1 MQIEFDKLDK
11 LIEFALNEDIGT
23 GDATTLYT
31 IDSAL
36 QLKAGLIAKA
46 AGVLAGTE
54 VFKHTFLHL
63 DDKVEISYNKKDGDK
78 VAAGEVVAE
87 ISGPG
92 RAILSGERTALN
104 FLQRMSGIATATNR
118 LVEAVKGTKAIIL
131 DTRKTAPGL
140 RLLDKWAVQIGGGQ
154 NHRFGLFDM
163 VMIKDNHISAAG
175 SITRAVQLVRKR
187 DKENLAI
194 EVEVKNRDELR
205 EAVELNVERIMLDNM
220 SPVEM
225 KEAVVFVNGR
235 VELEASGNVTLD
247 NVLAIAESGVDYI
260 SVGSLTHSV
269 QALDLSLLIYGSAKR
284 YMKR

>member
-1 MQIEFDKLDK
+1 MQIEFDKLSEI
-11 LIEFALNEDIGT
+11 IEFALNEDIGT

-31 IDSAL
+31 VDSAL

-54 VFKHTFLHL
+54 VFEQTFLHL
-63 DDKVEISYNKKDGDK
+63 DEKVEVKFNKTDGDK
-78 VAAGEVVAE
+78 VTAGDVVAE

-104 FLQRMSGIATATNR
+104 FLQRMSGIATATNL

-163 VMIKDNHISAAG
+163 VLIKENHIAAAR
-175 SITRAVQLVRKR
+175 SITKAVQLVRKR

-194 EVEVKNRDELR
+194 EVEVKNRDELH

-220 SPVEM
+220 SPAEM
-225 KEAVVFVNGR
+225 KEAVAFVNGR
-235 VELEASGNVTLD
+235 VQLEASGNVTLE
-247 NVLAIAESGVDYI
+247 NVRAIAESGVDYI

-269 QALDLSLLIYGSAKR
+269 QALDLSLLIY
-284 YMKR
+284 

>member
-1 MQIEFDKLDK
+1 MMQMDRKYLTNIIKS
-11 LIEFALNEDIGT
+11 ALQEDIGI

-31 IDSAL
+31 VDESLFL
-36 QLKAGLIAKA
+36 QAQLIAKA

-54 VFKHTFLHL
+54 VFEKTFQDL
-63 DDKVEISYNKKDGDK
+63 DEKVEINFNKKDGDK
-78 VAAGEVVAE
+78 VAVGEVLAE

-92 RAILSGERTALN
+92 RAVLSAERTALN

-175 SITRAVQLVRKR
+175 SITKAVQLVREK
-187 DKENLAI
+187 DKDNLAI

-220 SPVEM
+220 TPAEM
-225 KEAVVFVNGR
+225 KEAVAFVNGR
-235 VELEASGNVTLD
+235 VALEASGNVTLE
-247 NVLAIAESGVDYI
+247 NVRTIAESGVDYI

-269 QALDLSLLIYGSAKR
+269 SALDLSLLVYL
-284 YMKR
+284 